1 MLHIRFVC
9 ELVCLGGVVAMA
21 VGEQDVDRRYAL
33 RQDALQSAI
42 QVALAHAGVDQDG
55 AVAVDHHIHRIDV
68 IVPDSL
74 HAVAVILHGVE
85 GLQRSVRIVVSR
97 RILLEQPVVDLLIL
111 IHGFPAVM
119 RVRGDGAR
127 QILVIL
133 HGIVA
138 VGLQSSDCVVRAL
151 DIDGGIVLCMGYP
164 NREVRQCVECCAV
177 VCIEF
182 GRHTAADR
190 DGRCEFIRMAEDHI
204 PSADAAHGQA
214 LDINAAL
221 VHLRMRCDEFIQ
233 HLQDQRLVVLA
244 DPAFP
249 CGRALR
255 GQDINGVFRY
265 AVGFYPS
272 NRALVCNDLR
282 EVVAA
287 GFAAAM
293 QEQDQRILA
302 VSVHAIDLDRVVI
315 AVVKGL
321 ASLVRSASNLE
332 IVHDAVGDRGVFV
345 FCRLY
350 NAVRRLNF
358 ALLGDEIGD
367 VVCICGPAVE
377 AGDRGC
383 IICIEFQRHNIAVD
397 IDIGDGPVAVHV
409 VGTVAIGE
417 GCLDLEVVLGNAVRV
432 DGALIGQ
439 VGFHNALALWDD
451 FRNEFHRDVA
461 IRDVIGHLQVVLGQP
476 EGIQVCRH
484 HHAVARRIV
493 GLCRADRCNAI
504 LYVFEVHEC
513 AVRVRGALFPIREA
527 FAVRVAG
534 LDKVCPI
541 GGHDV
546 AHLMVCVRP
555 VALAFDVVAH
565 GVEHEPQLAGVEGTV
580 EIFIAVADR
589 LRIVRRQIVV
599 EIIHIGIVVFVVGLA
614 ILCRD
619 AVFRQA
625 AVAGGAQVH
634 AIGLRLVHRVV
645 SSTVIK
651 LAILPFHSLMERINV
666 HRTVR
671 RARQGGVF
679 IRCAADHDVDAV
691 ECAFAGQVNGF
702 LCKYIAVHCI
712 AASCSLQCIINVVLH
727 ERGCI
732 HFAELFQGDA
742 FAKGFFN
749 GSLASFFL
757 GFQGRVAS
765 RSCIS
770 AEAALDD
777 RAVEEAVRQS
787 GGQERRHGHCASGL
801 AANRHVIRVAAE
813 AGDVLLHPFQ
823 SLDLVQ
829 GAVVAGNAVFAF
841 LAQLGQGQEAKQV
854 HTVLDAHH
862 DDALRRQ
869 FGGVELHL
877 GSVAMVI
884 AAAVDPNHD
893 REQLIF
899 RMLRCIDVQIQAI
912 FADFRIISF
921 IKIELVPPELAN
933 GVQVFRLHC
942 LVAPF
947 VANAHAVPRLREIL
961 RGFPTQFPY
970 RGLCKR
976 DTFING
982 DALGI

>member
-1 MLHIRFVC
+1 
-9 ELVCLGGVVAMA
+9 MA
-21 VGEQDVDRRYAL
+21 VGEQDINRRYAL

-55 AVAVDHHIHRIDV
+55 AVAVDHHIHRVDV

-221 VHLRMRCDEFIQ
+221 VHLRMRCDEFIE

-255 GQDINGVFRY
+255 GQDINGVLCY

-302 VSVHAIDLDRVVI
+302 VSAHAIDLDRVVI

-332 IVHDAVGDRGVFV
+332 IVHDAVGNRGVFI

-350 NAVRRLNF
+350 NAVLCF
-358 ALLGDEIGD
+358 DLALLGDEIGD

-461 IRDVIGHLQVVLGQP
+461 VRDVIGHLQVVLGQP

-484 HHAVARRIV
+484 HHAVARRVIR
-493 GLCRADRCNAI
+493 LCCADRCNAI
-504 LYVFEVHEC
+504 LDVLEVHEC

-546 AHLMVCVRP
+546 AQLMVCVRP

-589 LRIVRRQIVV
+589 LRIVRRQIMI
-599 EIIHIGIVVFVVGLA
+599 EIVHIGAMVFVMRLTVFCG
-614 ILCRD
+614 D

-671 RARQGGVF
+671 RAGQGGVL

-712 AASCSLQCIINVVLH
+712 AASRTLQPAVNITLH
-727 ERGCI
+727 EFGCI
-732 HFAELFQGDA
+732 HCTEICESDI
-742 FAKGFFN
+742 FAKEFLHCVLAGFLFA
-749 GSLASFFL
+749 LQA
-757 GFQGRVAS
+757 RIVAG
-765 RSCIS
+765 SCIA

-787 GGQERRHGHCASGL
+787 GGQERRHRHCASGL
-801 AANRHVIRVAAE
+801 SADRYVIRVAAK
-813 AGDVLLHPFQ
+813 AFDVFVDPLQ
-823 SLDLVQ
+823 RLDLVQ

-884 AAAVDPNHD
+884 AAAMDPNHD

-921 IKIELVPPELAN
+921 IKIELVPPELADR
-933 GVQVFRLHC
+933 VQIFRLHC

-947 VANAHAVPRLREIL
+947 VANAHSIPRLREIL